1 MGQEQFHS
9 MMPVISADI
18 VGMIAAK
25 RGVTENEAI
34 RLLYASKLYE
44 ALEQE
49 ENKLWQYSTSML
61 YSLLEQE
68 WKTGMIQYPDV

>member
-1 MGQEQFHS
+1 MGQEQFHA
-9 MMPVISADI
+9 MLPVISAD
-18 VGMIAAK
+18 VVKMIAGRQNVSEK
-25 RGVTENEAI
+25 EAI

-49 ENKLWQYSTSML
+49 DTKLWQYSTPML

-68 WKTGMIQYPDV
+68 WNSGAICYPDV

>member
-1 MGQEQFHS
+1 MKQEQFNA

-18 VGMIAAK
+18 VNMIAVK
-25 RGVTENEAI
+25 RSLSEQEAI
-34 RLLYASKLYE
+34 KLLYSSKLYE

-49 ENKLWQYSTSML
+49 QTKVWQYSTPML

-68 WKTGMIQYPDV
+68 WKTGTIRFPDI

>member
-34 RLLYASKLYE
+34 RLLYTSKLYE

-49 ENKLWQYSTSML
+49 ENKLWQYSTPML